1 LTSLIRLSLWL
12 RAALFDDLR
21 ISFLSPSIAS
31 PRCPVHE
38 KKMIRRFDSSCLA
51 LSHTDL
57 NFVIFFDAFAAFV
70 IGGVRRSRCTS
81 PWCSAFGDHEARSG
95 MGLYDVRHGLREKFS
110 TCDLISRR
118 SRGTGRRQGTV
129 LLVSLVG
136 GSVVRQIRSISAL
149 GPFLC
154 CSACE
159 SPQSERRDRP
169 GIACRREC
177 LPHIVETDQA
187 LRVVESGSHM

>member
-1 LTSLIRLSLWL
+1 MSSLIRLSLWL

-95 MGLYDVRHGLREKFS
+95 MGLYDVRHGFREKNQHGFDFAS
-110 TCDLISRR
+110 LQKHRASPRYRTTCVLSRWF
-118 SRGTGRRQGTV
+118 
-129 LLVSLVG
+129 G
-136 GSVVRQIRSISAL
+136 GPS
-149 GPFLC
+149 
-154 CSACE
+154 
-159 SPQSERRDRP
+159 D
-169 GIACRREC
+169 
-177 LPHIVETDQA
+177 
-187 LRVVESGSHM
+187 